1 MCFFIAKRIASKLFC
16 CLDKVGVVDTVVNVE
31 SYFNVRMAEPSRNNL
46 DRNTRAQSSVSES
59 VAQNV
64 KAERFINSDRGTKT
78 SANYQAK
85 CGRQSVGLKVFV
97 KTLSEVFALY
107 RLCERIESN
116 SP

>member
-1 MCFFIAKRIASKLFC
+1 MLKLFC

-64 KAERFINSDRGTKT
+64 KAERFINSDRRNKT

-85 CGRQSVGLKVFV
+85 CGRQSVGLSVCKNSVR
-97 KTLSEVFALY
+97 S
-107 RLCERIESN
+107 LCIV
-116 SP
+116 PPV

>member
-1 MCFFIAKRIASKLFC
+1 MLKLFC

-64 KAERFINSDRGTKT
+64 KA
-78 SANYQAK
+78 
-85 CGRQSVGLKVFV
+85 
-97 KTLSEVFALY
+97 
-107 RLCERIESN
+107 
-116 SP
+116 